1 MKRRI
6 GILTVV
12 CLAAVCGAVV
22 FFSSCKITLSGA
34 STKGLKTIYVG
45 FFENDAPLVVSN
57 LSQDFTEQLKARIR
71 STTDLSIVQTPGT
84 ADAVLTGSIT
94 GYSIAPVSI
103 QANANSNTPPIAN
116 ASALTITVQVK
127 YVNNVTKN
135 LSFDQSFS
143 EPMNFTGDI
152 AAAQNNLITTI
163 DKQLTEDVFNKAFAN
178 W

>member
-6 GILTVV
+6 GTLVVV
-12 CLAAVCGAVV
+12 CIAAA

-34 STKGLKTIYVG
+34 STQGLKTIYVG
-45 FFENDAPLVVSN
+45 FFENDAPLVVPS
-57 LSQDFTEQLKARIR
+57 LSQNFTEQLKARIR
-71 STTDLSIVQTPGT
+71 STTSLSIVQTQQ

-103 QANANSNTPPIAN
+103 QANSNTNAPPIAS

-127 YVNNVTKN
+127 YVNNVDKTK
-135 LSFDQSFS
+135 SYEQSFS

-152 AAAQNNLITTI
+152 AAAQNNLITQI
-163 DKQLTEDVFNKAFAN
+163 SKQLTEDIFNKAFAN

>member
-6 GILTVV
+6 GILAVV
-12 CLAAVCGAVV
+12 CAAVV

-45 FFENDAPLVVSN
+45 FFENDAPLVISN

-71 STTDLSIVQTPGT
+71 STTDLSIVQNQQ
-84 ADAVLTGSIT
+84 ADAVLTGSII

-103 QANANSNTPPIAN
+103 QANANSSTPPIAN

-127 YVNNVTKN
+127 YVNNVDKRNSYEQT
-135 LSFDQSFS
+135 FS

-152 AAAQNNLITTI
+152 AAAQNNLITAI